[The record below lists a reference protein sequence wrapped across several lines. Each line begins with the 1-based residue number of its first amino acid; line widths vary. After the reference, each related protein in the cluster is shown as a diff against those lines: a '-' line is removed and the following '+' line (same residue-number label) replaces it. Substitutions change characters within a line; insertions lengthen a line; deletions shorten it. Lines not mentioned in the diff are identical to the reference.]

1 MGFFSW
7 NTQDTK
13 KSIPNF
19 YSRRQTFPVT
29 MTDNKGNK
37 WHERSYAG
45 YGEFGGK
52 DFYELLAEMN
62 GKATREEGIDLA
74 YGQKPFIAPNLTESK
89 DWVWVNKAP
98 KTCKYQGFFY

>member
-7 NTQDTK
+7 ITQDTK
-13 KSIPNF
+13 ISIPNVH
-19 YSRRQTFPVT
+19 SSQQTFPVT

-37 WHERSYAG
+37 WTERGYAG

-62 GKATREEGIDLA
+62 GKTTREEGIDLA
-74 YGQKPFIAPNLTESK
+74 FGQKPFISPNLTESK
-89 DWVWVNKAP
+89 DWIWVNATP
-98 KTCKYQGFFY
+98 KVCMYQGFFY